1 MRVVDYILP
10 RVHLFGAMSDAE
22 GIKTSWRQT
31 TRLALAI
38 TLHNIPKDW
47 RLASRAGS
55 RSRGAARLSDRV
67 FSKKAP
73 SDLLIEQPVAILGEY
88 RGRPHRFVHRQPD
101 EPAEQQVVIELLH
114 QQPLAANRV
123 EDLKQLRPQQTLGP
137 RAGP

>member
-1 MRVVDYILP
+1 VGFLSGVISMRLVDYILP

-31 TRLALAI
+31 TLLALAI

-67 FSKKAP
+67 A
-73 SDLLIEQPVAILGEY
+73 AIWARDRTSPL
-88 RGRPHRFVHRQPD
+88 RDPITPD
-101 EPAEQQVVIELLH
+101 A
-114 QQPLAANRV
+114 
-123 EDLKQLRPQQTLGP
+123 D
-137 RAGP
+137 